1 MSATSI
7 SESSSSH
14 NYRSEHINKHEE
26 FLNCKSYLSADA
38 IRWMNKRRP
47 GAGTSSTMH
56 ILPSRALQLRQIFK
70 GLDFD
75 NSGSIDIEELK
86 EAVNFVARK
95 DKSSDKVIQDPKKV
109 CKFSCRHS
117 PCGPESTVR
126 VERTLI

>member
-1 MSATSI
+1 MSDTTSQH
-7 SESSSSH
+7 SKTSH
-14 NYRSEHINKHEE
+14 HYHAEHINKHEE
-26 FLNCKSYLSADA
+26 FLNSKSYLSADA

-75 NSGSIDIEELK
+75 DSGSIDIEELK

-95 DKSSDKVIQDPKKV
+95 DKSSDKVIADPKKV
-109 CKFSCRHS
+109 SALTIVFTS
-117 PCGPESTVR
+117 R
-126 VERTLI
+126 VV